1 MMHDPLWRNRNFRL
15 VFGASVFSHLGTGVY
30 GVAFPWF
37 ATLLT
42 RDPLLIGMVAMAP
55 QLPWVFF
62 ALPAGVWTD
71 RLDHRATLV
80 RANLLM
86 AAMTL
91 AVVAL
96 ALWAAPGLASVLG
109 LAGLAFLTGS
119 VEVLR
124 DNTAQTILPDVV
136 EPAAL
141 EAANAAL
148 QSSDK
153 LMGQFVGPPL
163 AGALI
168 AGSIAVPFG
177 FHALMLILSAG
188 FLAQTKV
195 RARATHAPAAF
206 WPGLREGLAWLWG
219 HLALRRLGL
228 VLGLFNFLYEVIWSV
243 MVLYAQDS
251 LHLNAAQYGALLS
264 VLALGGL
271 LGGLSSAWL
280 LVRLGARR
288 GLLLSIAGFCLA
300 TGTLIFAKTPWVA
313 GAALFCEAFT
323 GMLWNVVTVS
333 YRQRLIP
340 APLLGRVNAVYR
352 FLGWSPRPF
361 GSLLGGALV
370 ALGAPLGGFALH
382 LPFAFATLGGVLM
395 LAYCARFLRLD

>member
-1 MMHDPLWRNRNFRL
+1 MSQTPLWRNRNFRL

-42 RDPLLIGMVAMAP
+42 RDPLLIGLVAMAP
-55 QLPWVFF
+55 QLPWVIF

-71 RLDHRATLV
+71 RLDHRATIV
-80 RANLLM
+80 WANMAM
-86 AAMTL
+86 AALAL
-91 AVVAL
+91 AVVGL
-96 ALWAAPGLASVLG
+96 ALWAAPGLAAVLA

-136 EPAAL
+136 EPADL
-141 EAANAAL
+141 EEANAAL
-148 QSSDK
+148 QSSEK
-153 LMGQFVGPPL
+153 LTGQFIGPPL
-163 AGALI
+163 SGALI

-177 FHALMLILSAG
+177 FHAVMLILSAA
-188 FLAQTKV
+188 FLARTRV
-195 RARATHAPAAF
+195 RPRALKATTAF
-206 WPGLREGLAWLWG
+206 WPALREGLGWLWA
-219 HLALRRLGL
+219 HLVLRRLGL

-251 LHLNAAQYGALLS
+251 LHLTAAGYGALLS

-280 LVRLGARR
+280 LKKLGARR
-288 GLLLSIAGFCLA
+288 GLLVSIFGFCLA
-300 TGTLIFAKTPWVA
+300 TSVLIFTETPWIA
-313 GAALFCEAFT
+313 GLALFAEAFT

-333 YRQRLIP
+333 YRQRHIP
-340 APLLGRVNAVYR
+340 APLLGRVNAAYR
-352 FLGWSPRPF
+352 FLGWGPRPF
-361 GSLLGGALV
+361 GSFLGGALV
-370 ALGAPLGGFALH
+370 AMGAPLGAFAPH
-382 LPFAFATLGGVLM
+382 LPFAFATLGGVLL
-395 LAYCARFLRLD
+395 LAYCARSLHLD